1 MPNHRKPSI
10 LDEVQDLPLWI
21 AFARFSSSPHEWLA
35 YLMHDLRDPLGR
47 ISRTLHLLDLLASGE
62 NDPNRKE
69 LIEIGQIIRRELT
82 EADALIAGIA
92 SHITLENSAPRFEK
106 ISLGRLLEQLL
117 VRVQPDLAAK
127 EIELDYRPPHDALCV
142 PGDAGLL
149 GRVFQN
155 LIGNAIEY
163 TPRYGFIGIEGTVLD
178 GKVCVAIS
186 DSGTGVPESA
196 LHWLFEPGFRIE
208 SRPMDALDG
217 RGLGLAF
224 VRRVVDMHHGQVSVE
239 PRSEEGSCFVV
250 ELPAN
255 EDPPLNN

>member
-1 MPNHRKPSI
+1 MDSI
-10 LDEVQDLPLWI
+10 R
-21 AFARFSSSPHEWLA
+21 RFSSSSHEWIA

-47 ISRTLHLLDLLASGE
+47 ISRALHPLELLATDG
-62 NDPNRKE
+62 RKPERDE

-92 SHITLENSAPRFEK
+92 SHITLDDSEPHFEQ
-106 ISLGRLLEQLL
+106 ISLGNLLEQLL
-117 VRVQPDLAAK
+117 IRMQSDLAAK

-142 PGDAGLL
+142 RGDAALL

-155 LIGNAIEY
+155 LIGNAMEY
-163 TPRYGFIGIEGTVLD
+163 TPKYGFIGIEGTTFD
-178 GKVCVAIS
+178 GKVRVAIL
-186 DSGTGVPESA
+186 DSGPGVPESA

-224 VRRVVDMHHGQVSVE
+224 VRRVVDLHHGQVSVE
-239 PRSEEGSCFVV
+239 PRSEEGSRFVV
-250 ELPAN
+250 ELPAI
-255 EDPPLNN
+255 DDSPSNN